1 MKNKLIL
8 GGCLFALAL
17 TGCNHLDREP
27 MDSIGKDQYF
37 ASASAATL
45 EQYCNYF
52 YPNLI
57 GGHGAAK
64 GFSFGMMDG
73 DMASDDILR
82 WERNTTRFGLH
93 TKPASASNTNWSWGI
108 IRACNDFLEN
118 YEQSPAPTDAK
129 QKYAG
134 EILFFKTM
142 DYFNKLKAY
151 GDVPWYDHVLNPGDE
166 DLYKGRDSRTV
177 VADNMLRDIDQA
189 IAWLPKTSHVTRVG
203 KEAALA
209 LKARF
214 SLFEAS
220 WRRYHKIE
228 GDAKFYEEAYE
239 AACELMKSEY
249 GYSLYEGD
257 DPETAYY
264 NLFIQADYNSNSEVI
279 LSRAYD
285 PDKDLGNN
293 ITRTIFLA
301 EGGSNV
307 IGFSKS
313 LIDSYLCATTGKPVS
328 MCGCP
333 EHTNPATLIEELSN
347 RDPRLLQVTPN
358 PDVKDTKHHH
368 YLAGKPANLNQVTT
382 TGAGS
387 RCSTGYPVVKYYNPA
402 EATSDHNVGTL
413 DAPVFRLGEILL
425 IRAEAA
431 AELGTI
437 TQTELDLTV
446 NALRA
451 RVGFD
456 QKLTM
461 TPVEDPQLVAD
472 YPNVSGANAT
482 LIREIRRERRIE
494 LVGEGFRYDDIRR
507 WACGKLLE
515 APCLGVHVERAG
527 YSATDLAAILET
539 IGVDENG
546 YLTLYDKLYAGKN
559 PKPVFEDPKHYLYA
573 IPTNEI
579 ALNPNLKQNT
589 GWE

>member
-1 MKNKLIL
+1 MKKITIL

-17 TGCNHLDREP
+17 TGCDYLDREP

-37 ASASAATL
+37 ASANAAAL
-45 EQYCNYF
+45 EQYCNNF
-52 YPNLI
+52 YPSLI
-57 GGHGAAK
+57 SGHGDAK
-64 GFSFGMMDG
+64 GFSFGMMNR
-73 DMASDDILR
+73 DMTSDDIIR
-82 WERNTTRFGLH
+82 WERDNTSFGLH
-93 TKPASASNTNWSWGI
+93 TKPSGADGTNWSWSI
-108 IRACNDFLEN
+108 IRACNDFLDN
-118 YEQSPAPTDAK
+118 YQKSPEAESVK

-134 EILFFKTM
+134 QILFFKTM
-142 DYFNKLKAY
+142 DYFNKLNAY
-151 GDVPWYDHVLNPGDE
+151 GDVPWYEHVLNPGDE
-166 DLYKGRDSRTV
+166 ELYRARDSRTV
-177 VADNMLRDIDQA
+177 VAENMLRDIDQA
-189 IAWLPKTSHVTRVG
+189 IAWLPKSSHVTMVG

-214 SLFEAS
+214 CLFEGS
-220 WRRYHKIE
+220 WRRYHGIE
-228 GDAKFYEEAYE
+228 GDTDFLQEAYD
-239 AACELMKSEY
+239 AAKELMKPEY

-264 NLFIQADYNSNSEVI
+264 NLFIQADYNNNPEVI

-313 LIDSYLCATTGKPVS
+313 LIDSYLCATTGKPTS

-333 EHTNPATLIEELSN
+333 EHTNPATLVEELSN
-347 RDPRLLQVTPN
+347 RDPRLHQVTPN
-358 PDVKDTKHHH
+358 PDGADAKHNH
-368 YLAGKPANLNQVTT
+368 YLAGKPANIEKITT

-387 RCSTGYPVVKYYNPA
+387 RCATGYPVVKYYNVA
-402 EATSDHNVGTL
+402 EATSNHNVGTL

-437 TQTELDLTV
+437 NQSELDLTV

-451 RVGFD
+451 RVGFNH
-456 QKLTM
+456 KLTM
-461 TPVEDPQLVAD
+461 SPVVDPQLVTD
-472 YPNVSGANAT
+472 YPNVTGANAT

-507 WACGKLLE
+507 WKCGKLLE
-515 APCLGVHVERAG
+515 APRLGVHVDRAG
-527 YSATDLAAILET
+527 YSAEDAAILKEEV
-539 IGVDENG
+539 GVNAEG
-546 YLTLYDKLYAGKN
+546 YLTPYGVRYAGMN
-559 PKPVFEDPKHYLYA
+559 PDPKFDESKHYLQA

-579 ALNPNLKQNT
+579 ALNPNLTQNGT
-589 GWE
+589 W

>member
-1 MKNKLIL
+1 MKKITIL

-17 TGCNHLDREP
+17 TSCDHLDREP
-27 MDSIGKDQYF
+27 LDSIGKNQYF
-37 ASASAATL
+37 ASANAAAL
-45 EQYCNYF
+45 EQYGNNF
-52 YPNLI
+52 YPSLI
-57 GGHGAAK
+57 IGHDAAK
-64 GFSFGMMDG
+64 CFNFGMMQRDII
-73 DMASDDILR
+73 SDDIIR
-82 WERNTTRFGLH
+82 WDRDNTSFGLH
-93 TKPASASNTNWSWGI
+93 TKPTSGGDWNWSI
-108 IRACNDFLEN
+108 IRACNDFLDN
-118 YEQSPAPTDAK
+118 YAASPEAESVK

-134 EILFFKTM
+134 QILFFKTM

-166 DLYKGRDSRTV
+166 ELYRARDPRTV
-177 VADNMLRDIDQA
+177 VAANMLRDIDQA
-189 IAWLPKTSHVTRVG
+189 IEWMPKSSHVTMIG

-214 SLFEAS
+214 CLFEAS
-220 WRRYHKIE
+220 WRRYHNIE
-228 GDAKFYEEAYE
+228 GDTEFYQEAYD
-239 AACELMKSEY
+239 AATELMKSEY
-249 GYSLYEGD
+249 GFSLYEGD

-264 NLFIQADYNSNSEVI
+264 NLFIQADYNNNPEVI

-285 PDKDLGNN
+285 PAKDLGNN

-313 LIDSYLCATTGKPVS
+313 FIDSYLCATTGKPTS
-328 MCGCP
+328 ICGCP
-333 EHTNPATLIEELSN
+333 EHTTPTTLAEELSN
-347 RDPRLLQVTPN
+347 RDPRLFQVTPN
-358 PDVKDTKHHH
+358 PDAADTKHHH
-368 YLAGKPANLNQVTT
+368 YLAGKPANIEKITA

-387 RCSTGYPVVKYYNPA
+387 RCATGYPVVKYYNAA

-437 TQTELDLTV
+437 TDAELDLTV

-451 RVGFD
+451 RVGFTH
-456 QKLTM
+456 KLT
-461 TPVEDPQLVAD
+461 TSPVADPQLAKD
-472 YPNVSGANAT
+472 YPNVTGQNAD

-507 WACGKLLE
+507 WACGKLME
-515 APCLGVHVERAG
+515 APRVGAHLERAG
-527 YSATDLAAILET
+527 YSATDAAALLENV
-539 IGVDENG
+539 GVDADG
-546 YLTLYDKLYAGKN
+546 YLTPYAKRYAGMN
-559 PKPVFEDPKHYLYA
+559 PNPVFEEPKHYLYA

-579 ALNPNLKQNT
+579 ALNPKLTQNP

>member
-1 MKNKLIL
+1 MKKITIL

-17 TGCNHLDREP
+17 TSCDHLDREP
-27 MDSIGKDQYF
+27 LDSIGKNQYF
-37 ASASAATL
+37 ASANAAAL
-45 EQYCNYF
+45 EQYCNNF
-52 YPNLI
+52 YPSLI
-57 GGHGAAK
+57 IGHDAAK
-64 GFSFGMMDG
+64 GFNFGMMQRDII
-73 DMASDDILR
+73 SDDIIR
-82 WERNTTRFGLH
+82 WDRDNTSFGLH
-93 TKPASASNTNWSWGI
+93 TKPTSGGDWNWSI
-108 IRACNDFLEN
+108 IRACNDFLDN
-118 YEQSPAPTDAK
+118 YAASPEAESVK

-134 EILFFKTM
+134 QILFFKTM

-166 DLYKGRDSRTV
+166 ELYRARDPRTV
-177 VADNMLRDIDQA
+177 VAANMLRDIDQA
-189 IAWLPKTSHVTRVG
+189 IEWMPKSSHVTMIG

-214 SLFEAS
+214 CLFEAS
-220 WRRYHKIE
+220 WRRYHNIE
-228 GDAKFYEEAYE
+228 GDTEFYQEAYD
-239 AACELMKSEY
+239 AATELMKSEY
-249 GYSLYEGD
+249 GFSLYEGD

-264 NLFIQADYNSNSEVI
+264 NLFIQADYNNNPEVI

-285 PDKDLGNN
+285 PAKDLGNN

-313 LIDSYLCATTGKPVS
+313 FIDSYLCATTGKPTS
-328 MCGCP
+328 ICGCP
-333 EHTNPATLIEELSN
+333 EHTTPTTLAEELSN
-347 RDPRLLQVTPN
+347 RDPRLFQVTPN
-358 PDVKDTKHHH
+358 PDAADTKHHH
-368 YLAGKPANLNQVTT
+368 YLAGKPANIEKITA

-387 RCSTGYPVVKYYNPA
+387 RCATGYPVVKYYNAA
-402 EATSDHNVGTL
+402 EATSVHNVGTL

-437 TQTELDLTV
+437 TDAELDLTV

-451 RVGFD
+451 RVGFTH
-456 QKLTM
+456 KLT
-461 TPVEDPQLVAD
+461 TSPVADPQLAKD
-472 YPNVSGANAT
+472 YPNVTGQNAD

-507 WACGKLLE
+507 WACGKLME
-515 APCLGVHVERAG
+515 APRVGAHLERAG
-527 YSATDLAAILET
+527 YSATDAAALLENV
-539 IGVDENG
+539 GVDADG
-546 YLTLYDKLYAGKN
+546 YLTPYAKRYAGMN
-559 PKPVFEDPKHYLYA
+559 PNPVFEEPKHYLYA

-579 ALNPNLKQNT
+579 ALNPKLTQNP

>member
-1 MKNKLIL
+1 MKKITIL

-17 TGCNHLDREP
+17 TSCDHLDREP
-27 MDSIGKDQYF
+27 LDSIGKNQYF
-37 ASASAATL
+37 ASANAAAL
-45 EQYCNYF
+45 EQYCNNF
-52 YPNLI
+52 YPSLI
-57 GGHGAAK
+57 IGHDAAK
-64 GFSFGMMDG
+64 GFNFGMMQRDII
-73 DMASDDILR
+73 SDDIIR
-82 WERNTTRFGLH
+82 WDRDNTSFGLH
-93 TKPASASNTNWSWGI
+93 TKPTSGGDWNWSI
-108 IRACNDFLEN
+108 IRACNDFLDN
-118 YEQSPAPTDAK
+118 YAASPEAESVK

-134 EILFFKTM
+134 QILFFKTM

-166 DLYKGRDSRTV
+166 ELYRARDPRTV
-177 VADNMLRDIDQA
+177 VAANMLRDIDQA
-189 IAWLPKTSHVTRVG
+189 IEWMPKSSHVTMIG

-214 SLFEAS
+214 CLFEAS
-220 WRRYHKIE
+220 WRRYHNIE
-228 GDAKFYEEAYE
+228 GDTEFYQEAYD
-239 AACELMKSEY
+239 AATELMKSEY
-249 GYSLYEGD
+249 GFSLYEGD

-264 NLFIQADYNSNSEVI
+264 NLFIQADYNNNPEVI

-285 PDKDLGNN
+285 PAKDLGNN

-313 LIDSYLCATTGKPVS
+313 FIDSYLCATTGKPTS
-328 MCGCP
+328 ICGCP
-333 EHTNPATLIEELSN
+333 EHTTPTTLAEELSN
-347 RDPRLLQVTPN
+347 RDPRLFQVTPN
-358 PDVKDTKHHH
+358 PDAADTKHHH
-368 YLAGKPANLNQVTT
+368 YLAGKPANIEKITA

-387 RCSTGYPVVKYYNPA
+387 RCATGYPVVKYYNAA

-437 TQTELDLTV
+437 TDAELDLTV

-451 RVGFD
+451 RVGFTH
-456 QKLTM
+456 KLT
-461 TPVEDPQLVAD
+461 TSPVADPQLAKD
-472 YPNVSGANAT
+472 YPNVTGQNAD

-507 WACGKLLE
+507 WACGKLME
-515 APCLGVHVERAG
+515 APRVGADLERAG
-527 YSATDLAAILET
+527 YSATDAAALLENV
-539 IGVDENG
+539 GVDADG
-546 YLTLYDKLYAGKN
+546 YLTPYAKRYAGMN
-559 PKPVFEDPKHYLYA
+559 PNPVFEEPKHYLYA

-579 ALNPNLKQNT
+579 ALNPKLTQNP

>member
-1 MKNKLIL
+1 MKKITIL

-17 TGCNHLDREP
+17 TSCDHLDREP
-27 MDSIGKDQYF
+27 LDSIGKNQYF
-37 ASASAATL
+37 ASANAAAL
-45 EQYCNYF
+45 EQYCNNF
-52 YPNLI
+52 YPSLI
-57 GGHGAAK
+57 IGHDAAK
-64 GFSFGMMDG
+64 GFNFGMMQRDII
-73 DMASDDILR
+73 SDDIIR
-82 WERNTTRFGLH
+82 WDRDNTSFGLH
-93 TKPASASNTNWSWGI
+93 TKPTSGGDWNWSI
-108 IRACNDFLEN
+108 IRACNDFLDN
-118 YEQSPAPTDAK
+118 YAASPEAESVK

-134 EILFFKTM
+134 QILFFKTM

-151 GDVPWYDHVLNPGDE
+151 GDVPWYDHILNPGDE
-166 DLYKGRDSRTV
+166 ELYRARDPRTV
-177 VADNMLRDIDQA
+177 VAANMLRDIDQA
-189 IAWLPKTSHVTRVG
+189 IEWMPKSSHVTMIG

-214 SLFEAS
+214 CLFEAS
-220 WRRYHKIE
+220 WRRYHNIE
-228 GDAKFYEEAYE
+228 GDTEFYQEAYD
-239 AACELMKSEY
+239 AATELMKSEY
-249 GYSLYEGD
+249 GFSLYEGD

-264 NLFIQADYNSNSEVI
+264 NLFIQADYNNNPEVI

-285 PDKDLGNN
+285 PAKDLGNN

-313 LIDSYLCATTGKPVS
+313 FIDSYLCATTGKPTS

-333 EHTNPATLIEELSN
+333 EHTTPTTLAEELSN
-347 RDPRLLQVTPN
+347 RDPRLFQVTPN
-358 PDVKDTKHHH
+358 PDAADTKHHH
-368 YLAGKPANLNQVTT
+368 YLAGKPANIEKITA

-387 RCSTGYPVVKYYNPA
+387 RCATGYPVVKYYNPA

-437 TQTELDLTV
+437 TDTELDLTV

-451 RVGFD
+451 RVGFTH
-456 QKLTM
+456 KLT
-461 TPVEDPQLVAD
+461 TSPVADPQLAKD
-472 YPNVSGANAT
+472 YPNVTGTNAD

-507 WACGKLLE
+507 WACGKLME
-515 APCLGVHVERAG
+515 APRVGAHLERAG
-527 YSATDLAAILET
+527 YSATDAAALLENV
-539 IGVDENG
+539 GVDADG
-546 YLTLYDKLYAGKN
+546 YLTPYAKRYAGMN
-559 PKPVFEDPKHYLYA
+559 PNPVFEEPKHYLYA

-579 ALNPNLKQNT
+579 ALNPKLTQNP